1 MAENCMTAMV
11 LLAKIGSQEKRRGRV
26 RTLHNPRRLKRIFT
40 PDRPDDRAPKH
51 CPACN
56 LLVAR
61 PVRPAQAGAN
71 DEAETEMPS
80 YHGSCHCGAVRF
92 RIDAAIE
99 ELTTC
104 DCSLCSRKNAL
115 MTKVHE
121 SELTVLDGAKILS
134 AYEWNTHRAK
144 HFFCSRCGVYTFH
157 RKRAA
162 PDHFGINVFC
172 LEGFDPASVP
182 VRATEGIG
190 MSVIDST
197 APSHWKGPRELA

>member
-1 MAENCMTAMV
+1 MRGGG
-11 LLAKIGSQEKRRGRV
+11 AK
-26 RTLHNPRRLKRIFT
+26 HY
-40 PDRPDDRAPKH
+40 
-51 CPACN
+51 PACN

-61 PVRPAQAGAN
+61 PTGLAQAGAN
-71 DEAETEMPS
+71 DQSVTQMPS
-80 YHGSCHCGAVRF
+80 YLGSCHCGTVSF

-121 SELTVLDGAKILS
+121 SELTILSGAEMLS

-144 HFFCSRCGVYTFH
+144 HFFCSRCGIYTFH

-190 MSVIDST
+190 MSVVDPA
-197 APSHWKGPRELA
+197 APSQWKGPRELA